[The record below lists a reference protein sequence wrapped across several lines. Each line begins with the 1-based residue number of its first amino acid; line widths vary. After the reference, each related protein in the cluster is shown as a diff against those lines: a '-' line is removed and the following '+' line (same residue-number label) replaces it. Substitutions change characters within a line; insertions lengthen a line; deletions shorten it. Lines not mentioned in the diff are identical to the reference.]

1 MVRSKHPTVEEARVL
16 ALRKL
21 LDQWPTGSTC
31 SREHLQKALDKAQA
45 ELEGELNFQGV
56 ACDHQRMIECHPG
69 CGHFYCPD
77 CGLTWDDGCD
87 FP

>member
-1 MVRSKHPTVEEARVL
+1 
-16 ALRKL
+16 
-21 LDQWPTGSTC
+21 
-31 SREHLQKALDKAQA
+31 LDKAQA